1 MSDLNQVIRDKFGK
15 VLQIGDR
22 IGCLYEG
29 QPVDQARRGLILQ
42 GVEMV
47 DGALKY
53 VTEEGRWPIAIK
65 DHSPDMQEWVNT
77 HVVDHSSP
85 ASAVQPSDHAA
96 TDGAL
101 LKANSE
107 ARETPMSVVVAS
119 IHDSAEVLSGRL
131 IDARFKRERFTAE
144 LAHATEREARLV
156 KQLGELAS
164 WLDEHAPR
172 ADRSWIDYFQ
182 VARPDSCES

>member
-22 IGCLYEG
+22 IGCLHEG

-47 DGALKY
+47 DGVLKY
-53 VTEEGRWPIAIK
+53 VTEQGRWPIAIK

-77 HVVDHSSP
+77 HVVDQSSP
-85 ASAVQPSDHAA
+85 ASAFRPDDQVASDSAY
-96 TDGAL
+96 
-101 LKANSE
+101 SE
-107 ARETPMSVVVAS
+107 ARETLMSVVVAS
-119 IHDSAEVLSGRL
+119 IYESAEALSGRL
-131 IDARFKRERFTAE
+131 IDARFKRERFTAD
-144 LAHATEREARLV
+144 LAHATKREARLV
-156 KQLGELAS
+156 KQLGELAT

-172 ADRSWIDYFQ
+172 ADGSWIDYFQ